1 MDPPPGCVSRAQ
13 IEEDFAKLRARMQL
27 LNDEF
32 QRLEERNQCVMEHLR
47 YLRLNLLKVVADEI
61 AAILVITGRSRSQR
75 PGGIRLVQ
83 GPGDVGTA

>member
-13 IEEDFAKLRARMQL
+13 VEEDFAKLRARMLL
-27 LNDEF
+27 LNDES

-47 YLRLNLLKVVADEI
+47 YLRLNRLKVVADRRN
-61 AAILVITGRSRSQR
+61 LVITGRSRSQC
-75 PGGIRLVQ
+75 PGDIRRVQ